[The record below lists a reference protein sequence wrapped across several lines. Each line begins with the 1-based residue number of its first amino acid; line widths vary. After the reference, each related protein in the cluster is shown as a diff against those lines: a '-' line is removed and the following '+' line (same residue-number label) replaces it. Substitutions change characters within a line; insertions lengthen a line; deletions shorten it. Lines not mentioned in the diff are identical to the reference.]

1 MDYLLEMDATKKE
14 EYRKEKEIVDGKIAE
29 AERKMEDFTSKKDR
43 IMEAFLEDLIDRKN
57 RDLRLSKL
65 QDDVR
70 VHQEYLSGL
79 QGKSM
84 ALARMLE
91 GGPKDAMQSL
101 NNRVIKKSGH
111 CIGPLEI

>member
-1 MDYLLEMDATKKE
+1 MDYLLNLDGKKKR
-14 EYRKEKEIVDGKIAE
+14 EYRKELKIVEEKLKES
-29 AERKMEDFTSKKDR
+29 ERKTSEFAEKKDR
-43 IMEAFLEDLIDRKN
+43 IVEAFLEDLIDRKN

-84 ALARMLE
+84 VLARMLW
-91 GGPKDAMQSL
+91 
-101 NNRVIKKSGH
+101 R
-111 CIGPLEI
+111 

>member
-1 MDYLLEMDATKKE
+1 MERLPRPRE
-14 EYRKEKEIVDGKIAE
+14 RWKI
-29 AERKMEDFTSKKDR
+29 SPPKKDR
-43 IMEAFLEDLIDRKN
+43 IVEAFLEGLIDRKN

-70 VHQEYLSGL
+70 SHQEYLSGL

-91 GGPKDAMQSL
+91 GGQKDAMQSFL
-101 NNRVIKKSGH
+101 DA
-111 CIGPLEI
+111 LEKMETETMFDIVHQQ